1 MSDILISIITTCYNK
16 SEFLEEAINSVLRQS
31 HYNFE
36 WIIINDGSTDNSSK
50 IILSQSDNRIKYY
63 EIENCGQA
71 VSSNYGLTLA
81 KGNYIKFFDA
91 DDVLNEDHL
100 KEQLRIADSR
110 QDILV
115 SCLWAR
121 FYNNNILTARF
132 TRETVW
138 QNLESFEWIKK
149 ALRQESD
156 MMPAWLWLIP
166 ANLLKNVGG
175 WNTNDSMNNDFEF
188 SIRLL
193 LNVREVKFAD
203 KAILYYRSG
212 NNTMSTSKSK
222 VDFQKAV
229 FSNELGCNHLIN
241 YNNTPEIKKLC
252 ADRFQGWVYR
262 IYPIDK
268 KLVEYL
274 EEKIKTLGGSTRQM
288 KGSDLFNIFRFI
300 LGWKIAKQLQL
311 KKTRVDNFLK
321 KVFC

>member
-36 WIIINDGSTDNSSK
+36 WIIINDGSTDISSK
-50 IILSQSDNRIKYY
+50 IILSQSDNRIRYY
-63 EIENCGQA
+63 EIENSGQA
-71 VSSNYGLTLA
+71 VSCNYGLTLV
-81 KGNYIKFFDA
+81 KGTYIKFFDA
-91 DDVLNEDHL
+91 DDILNEDHL
-100 KEQLRIADSR
+100 KEQLRIADSS

-115 SCLWAR
+115 SCKWAR
-121 FYNNNILTARF
+121 FYNNDIHTANF
-132 TRETVW
+132 VRETVW

-166 ANLLKNVGG
+166 AKLLKNIGG

-212 NNTMSTSKSK
+212 NNSMSTSKSK

-229 FSNELGCNHLIN
+229 FSNELGCSHLLN
-241 YNNTPEIKKLC
+241 YSNTDEIKSLC
-252 ADRFQGWVYR
+252 ADRFQEWVYR
-262 IYPIDK
+262 IYPVDK
-268 KLVEYL
+268 KLVEHL
-274 EEKIKTLGGSTRQM
+274 EEKIKKLGGSTRIM
-288 KGSDLFNIFRFI
+288 KGSNLFNFFRFI

-311 KKTRVDNFLK
+311 KKTQVDNFLK
-321 KVFC
+321 EMFY